1 MMQVR
6 FLHGAQTAQWCNGS
20 TGDSE
25 SSDLGSSPSSATNSM
40 EEKIWEHAKRENR
53 DDNGRRISHKQ
64 LRADMMKKDPLC
76 HWCHIPLDDSP
87 QAHKGHWLKGE
98 RPPDNAATIEH
109 LFDKFDIRRYKYH
122 KNEFKVLA
130 CYKCNT
136 TRGNLHCRSIPKE
149 EMNKRKTVLLDRRQR
164 GDTTPRAL
172 ILLRA
177 GFYA

>member
-1 MMQVR
+1 MQVR
-6 FLHGAQTAQWCNGS
+6 FLHGAQLLSGLMVVTLL
-20 TGDSE
+20 SE
-25 SSDLGSSPSSATNSM
+25 SRDLGSSPSIATNGM
-40 EEKIWEHAKRENR
+40 ENEILEHARKESR
-53 DDNGRRISHKQ
+53 DENGRRISNKQ
-64 LRADMMKKDPLC
+64 LRADLMEKDPRC
-76 HWCHIPLDDSP
+76 HWCHIMLDNSP
-87 QAHKGHWLKGE
+87 EAHRSWWGKGE